1 MLTALTS
8 VECNAGI
15 CALFNLPEV
24 VKSYKK
30 ILSSVEKLDLKT
42 AREEQNKIIVEC
54 LKHKTSEN
62 FFLSIKTT
70 FNSNVKSLKLNF
82 GYPRP
87 TIHYHYK

>member
-1 MLTALTS
+1 MTALTS

-42 AREEQNKIIVEC
+42 AREEQNKIIDEC
-54 LKHKTSEN
+54 LKHKTSGN
-62 FFLSIKTT
+62 FFLSIKNT

-87 TIHYHYK
+87 PIYFHYK